1 MAEFLS
7 HDALAGIPHGFFTRR
22 GGVSTGP
29 FASLNCSLSGRD
41 ETEAVMENRTRAAAA
56 IGLPLSA
63 LTGLY
68 QVHGAVALPVELPW
82 PDSARPQADAMVTDR
97 PGVGL
102 AIVTADC
109 APVLFA
115 DASAGVVGA
124 AHAGWRGALSGIVG
138 ATVAAM
144 VKLGARAEDIVAVVG
159 PSIRQ
164 PSYEVDEAFRAQWL
178 GADPANARWF
188 APGRR
193 AGHHQFDL
201 AGAVAEAARAAG
213 CGEVAIVDADT
224 AAEREKFFSF
234 RRNTLE
240 GGGPIGHQV
249 SIIALESS

>member
-1 MAEFLS
+1 MAEFLT
-7 HDALAGIPHGFFTRR
+7 HPALDGLPHGFFTRR
-22 GGVSTGP
+22 GGVSGGP

-41 ETEAVMENRTRAAAA
+41 DPDAVMENRTRAAAA
-56 IGLPLSA
+56 IGLPLAA
-63 LTGLY
+63 LTGLH
-68 QVHGAVALPVELPW
+68 QVHGDAAVAVETPW
-82 PDSARPQADAMVTDR
+82 PDSARPRADAMVTDR

-115 DASAGVVGA
+115 DPAAGVIGA
-124 AHAGWRGALSGIVG
+124 AHAGWRGTLAGIV
-138 ATVAAM
+138 ARTVAAM
-144 VKLGARAEDIVAVVG
+144 VALGARPERVSAVIG

-178 GADPANARWF
+178 AADPAHARHF

-201 AGAVAEAARAAG
+201 AGAVADAARAAG
-213 CGEVAIVDADT
+213 CHVVEAIEADT
-224 AAEREKFFSF
+224 AAEPGTFFSF
-234 RRNTLE
+234 RRNALA

-249 SIIALESS
+249 SIIALPS